1 VCHGIG
7 MNINI
12 AWETTIDDI
21 ELVLQDLSEDI
32 ALAPELYR
40 KLDLNA
46 VEKAALDS
54 GIEMELQTVG
64 AYDEIKRQIKSL
76 IVEGKI

>member
-1 VCHGIG
+1 MCHGIG

>member
-1 VCHGIG
+1 MCHGIG

-64 AYDEIKRQIKSL
+64 AHDEIKRQIKSL

>member
-1 VCHGIG
+1 